1 MHMTINQ
8 IRFEIVT
15 NQEQKSR
22 EIDVRK
28 FLHGQVPDLCI
39 GLHHMTKSGYLV
51 MLHQHNRVITS
62 RFLRL

>member
-8 IRFEIVT
+8 IRFGIVT

-28 FLHGQVPDLCI
+28 FMHRQVPNLCI
-39 GLHHMTKSGYLV
+39 
-51 MLHQHNRVITS
+51 
-62 RFLRL
+62 